1 MPQQGTKRYN
11 QRSREDME
19 EEREE
24 DGLRCCGD
32 NCCLTFFGEMR
43 ENSTQLKQDTDG
55 GFKEFTQA

>member
-1 MPQQGTKRYN
+1 
-11 QRSREDME
+11 ME